1 MNLLGKAKQTEIN
14 NISPLQADEEA
25 KKRLY
30 AQPEA
35 APEPAEN
42 SVAPANSANPTPQDM
57 KPPTPAPS
65 ANPIVPTS
73 PSNPASQAMTPPT
86 PPAPVTPQNMPPSGM
101 AEPSSRFSALRE
113 SLGMR
118 AESPRQIGMTARPDV
133 NMAPSMSLGR
143 SNQSPPPVQNI
154 TTPTNQIASNP
165 STTRA
170 ADQLSRASRMI
181 RPAFRTARTMQQ
193 SIKNMKKVRK

>member
-25 KKRLY
+25 KKKLY

-42 SVAPANSANPTPQDM
+42 SVAPVNSVSPTPQDM

-65 ANPIVPTS
+65 ANPIALTS
-73 PSNPASQAMTPPT
+73 PSNPASQAMTPPA
-86 PPAPVTPQNMPPSGM
+86 PPAPVTPQNMPPSAM
-101 AEPSSRFSALRE
+101 AEPSSRFSALRR
-113 SLGMR
+113 SLGMG
-118 AESPRQIGMTARPDV
+118 AESPRQIGMIARPDV

-143 SNQSPPPVQNI
+143 SNQSPPPAQNT

-170 ADQLSRASRMI
+170 ADQLSRASRM
-181 RPAFRTARTMQQ
+181 MQQ